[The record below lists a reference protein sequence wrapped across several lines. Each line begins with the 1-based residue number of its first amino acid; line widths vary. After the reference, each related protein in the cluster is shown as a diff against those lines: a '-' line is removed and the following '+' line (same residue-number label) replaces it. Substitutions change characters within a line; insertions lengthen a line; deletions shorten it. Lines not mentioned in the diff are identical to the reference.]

1 MIEPPQQ
8 SVETTASL
16 QEASIKPKK
25 MYSNS
30 SRNANK
36 ENSGHKGTSAL
47 AAPLRPMKESQQLF
61 NNVLNVEQ
69 LSRSSTTQP
78 FDYDEMGLIKIKPRP
93 TNTSSNTKD
102 IAEIKPKSDHGFCQ
116 PVLRP
121 THVQLSESSSKV
133 KNGSLPELITP
144 LVPSIAERRSQKLA
158 TKGMRTEEMS
168 P

>member
-1 MIEPPQQ
+1 
-8 SVETTASL
+8 
-16 QEASIKPKK
+16 
-25 MYSNS
+25 
-30 SRNANK
+30 
-36 ENSGHKGTSAL
+36 
-47 AAPLRPMKESQQLF
+47 MKESQQLF

-69 LSRSSTTQP
+69 LSRSTTQP
-78 FDYDEMGLIKIKPRP
+78 FDYDEMGLIKIKPR
-93 TNTSSNTKD
+93 TSNTKD
-102 IAEIKPKSDHGFCQ
+102 IAEIRPKSDHGFCQ

-158 TKGMRTEEMS
+158 TKGMRTEELS